1 MEASSLYRI
10 AQGLQRIEV
19 RIEAAEDDAG
29 HVVVLAGQ
37 NATYR
42 SRLLTEQ
49 GAVAIKRF
57 LTRLQDRTGG
67 TTDTDRTETTPESQ
81 DRAGAPS
88 DAPDRAGRTA
98 DPPSGQG
105 GTAPS
110 GRTGNARSERIVERH
125 SKRHPNLS
133 TQAVRETINE
143 LGEDWDEAVLDEELT
158 RRSYTKVLEKH
169 LRRGAW
175 GVLVT
180 TQQDGDVCEICKELD
195 EVAYS
200 IRRALREKP
209 LPRRECS
216 NRNCRCS
223 YLPVFQEND
232 LASDVPR
239 RTL

>member
-10 AQGLQRIEV
+10 AQGLQTIEV
-19 RIEAAEDDAG
+19 RIEAAEDEAG
-29 HVVVLAGQ
+29 HVVVLTGQ

-49 GAVAIKRF
+49 GAVAVKRF
-57 LTRLQDRTGG
+57 LTRLQDRAGG
-67 TTDTDRTETTPESQ
+67 TADTDRTGTTTKSQ
-81 DRAGAPS
+81 
-88 DAPDRAGRTA
+88 DRAGRTA
-98 DPPSGQG
+98 GAQSDQG
-105 GTAPS
+105 GNAQSDQTGAPKS
-110 GRTGNARSERIVERH
+110 DRIVERH

-143 LGEDWDEAVLDEELT
+143 LGEDWDEAVLDQELT

-180 TQQDGDVCEICKELD
+180 TQQDGDVCEICQELD

>member
-10 AQGLQRIEV
+10 AQGLQTIEV
-19 RIEAAEDDAG
+19 RIEAAEDEAG

-37 NATYR
+37 NATYS

-49 GAVAIKRF
+49 GAVAVKRF
-57 LTRLQDRTGG
+57 LTRLQDR
-67 TTDTDRTETTPESQ
+67 
-81 DRAGAPS
+81 
-88 DAPDRAGRTA
+88 AGRTVGSQS
-98 DPPSGQG
+98 DQG
-105 GTAPS
+105 G
-110 GRTGNARSERIVERH
+110 NAQSDPAGSPKSDRIVERH

-143 LGEDWDEAVLDEELT
+143 LGEDWNEAVLDQELT
-158 RRSYTKVLEKH
+158 RRSYTKVLGKH

-175 GVLVT
+175 GGLVT
-180 TQQDGDVCEICKELD
+180 TQQDGDACEICQELD
-195 EVAYS
+195 EVAYG

-209 LPRRECS
+209 LPRRECR

-232 LASDVPR
+232 LASDIPR